1 VEKDMMIK
9 LQNGSPEHIG
19 NPLYLSIDWISAVY
33 PFAPEGGSVMTMIY
47 GGPTGATWIVEDSVE
62 EVIKKIKEERERT

>member
-1 VEKDMMIK
+1 MIK
-9 LQNGSPEHIG
+9 LQNGSAEHIG

-33 PFAPEGGSVMTMIY
+33 PFAPDGSSMMTMIY